1 MTMHILPPPSH
12 DPAEPE
18 RRATLIRRR
27 RGTARRLAA
36 GAVLT
41 LAGLIGIGAWTHA
54 ENRAAAIAAR
64 DAIRD
69 AVPIIRTVAARPV
82 TGTRGIDLPA
92 DLQAFDSA
100 TLHARATGYI
110 DRRMVD
116 IGSRVRAGDVLA
128 TIAAPDL
135 DQQLTQATAQ
145 LAQMQAALRQA
156 EANAAL
162 SRVTDARTSRLVR
175 DGWSSQQEGDNT
187 RLTVAA
193 DTAGVAA
200 ARANLVAQLANV
212 NRLRELTG
220 FERITAPFDGVITSR
235 RVDVGNLV
243 TADASSGTPLF
254 TISRTDKLR
263 VQVYVPQAYFFAL
276 KNGAT
281 AEVTVPQLPGR
292 AFRGVVARNAN
303 ALATD
308 TRTVLTEVDI
318 DNTEGVLAP
327 GLYGIVHFAVPRQ
340 EAVVI
345 IPANAV
351 IFDANGLGAAVDRDG
366 RVELRHL
373 DVAEDNGAEVE
384 VRGGLRAGD
393 AVILDPPV
401 NVVDGM
407 RVRTAESERLASDG
421 AGRPGG

>member
-1 MTMHILPPPSH
+1 MTMHILPPQNH
-12 DPAEPE
+12 DPVDSE
-18 RRATLIRRR
+18 RRAALFRRR
-27 RGTARRLAA
+27 RRTARTLAA
-36 GAVLT
+36 GAALT
-41 LAGLIGIGAWTHA
+41 LAGLVGAGAWTHA
-54 ENRAAAIAAR
+54 ENHAAALAAR

-69 AVPIIRTVAARPV
+69 PVLIVRTVTARAV
-82 TGTRGIDLPA
+82 TGQRTIELPA

-100 TLHARATGYI
+100 TLYARATGYI
-110 DRRMVD
+110 TRRMVD
-116 IGSRVRAGDVLA
+116 IGSAVHAGDVLA
-128 TIAAPDL
+128 VIAAPDL
-135 DQQLTQATAQ
+135 DQQLAQAKAQ
-145 LAQMQAALRQA
+145 LVQMQAALQQS
-156 EANAAL
+156 EANAVL

-175 DGWSSQQEGDNT
+175 DGWTSQQQGDNT
-187 RLTVAA
+187 RLTMAANTAAVA
-193 DTAGVAA
+193 V
-200 ARANLVAQLANV
+200 ARANLAAQQANV
-212 NRLRELTG
+212 NRLQELAG

-243 TADASSGTPLF
+243 TADANSGTPLF

-263 VQVYVPQAYFFAL
+263 VQVYVPQAYYFAL

-292 AFRGVVARNAN
+292 SFHGVVARNAN

-318 DNTEGVLAP
+318 DNAKGLLAP

-340 EAVVI
+340 EPVVI
-345 IPANAV
+345 LPSNAV
-351 IFDANGLGAAVDRDG
+351 IFDPKGLSAAICRNG

-373 DVAEDNGAEVE
+373 EITEDNGAEIE
-384 VRGGLRAGD
+384 VRGGLNPGD

-407 RVRTAESERLASDG
+407 RVSTGKNDQLASDG
-421 AGRPGG
+421 VGRSGG